1 MQITIGELYEAH
13 AALGQLAAKELP
25 IRSALKVRR
34 LARAV
39 VEHVTDANAERD
51 KLIER
56 FGQKD
61 EAGHLVHGE
70 GNTIQLAFPAEFQA
84 AWGEL
89 LAASVEIDD
98 KLRLAE
104 SDLGDSIQI
113 EPGVLLGLG
122 DLLEDSDV

>member
-1 MQITIGELYEAH
+1 MQITIGELYEAS
-13 AALGQLAAKELP
+13 AALQVLATKELP

-39 VEHVTDANAERD
+39 AEHVTDANAERD
-51 KLIER
+51 KLIDKY
-56 FGQKD
+56 GQKD

-84 AWGEL
+84 AWNEL
-89 LAASVEIDD
+89 LSASVEIDD

-104 SDLGDSIQI
+104 SDLGDDGSIAANVLI
-113 EPGVLLGLG
+113 GLGELLG
-122 DLLEDSDV
+122 E

>member
-25 IRSALKVRR
+25 IKSALKVRR

-39 VEHVTDANAERD
+39 AEHVTDANAERD
-51 KLIER
+51 KLIDKY
-56 FGQKD
+56 GQKD
-61 EAGHLVHGE
+61 EQGHLVHGE

-84 AWGEL
+84 AWNEL
-89 LAASVEIDD
+89 LSASVEIDD

-104 SDLGDSIQI
+104 SDLGDDGSIAANVLI
-113 EPGVLLGLG
+113 GLGELLG
-122 DLLEDSDV
+122 E

>member
-25 IRSALKVRR
+25 MKSALKVRR

-51 KLIER
+51 KLIDKY
-56 FGQKD
+56 GQKD
-61 EAGHLVHGE
+61 EAGRLVHGE

-84 AWGEL
+84 SWNEL
-89 LAASVEIDD
+89 LSASVEIDD

-104 SDLGDSIQI
+104 SDLGDDGSIAANVLI
-113 EPGVLLGLG
+113 GLGELLG
-122 DLLEDSDV
+122 E